1 MLSSSSITATASP
14 SRRRA
19 PRRRP
24 RAVDGLAAVL
34 GLGLGATIALGI
46 TAESPGSLGAA
57 GGAWTF
63 AGRLTGLVGAF
74 ALLVTVLLAGR
85 LPVVERTLGQDR
97 LIAWHRRLAPA
108 ALILIA
114 AHGMATT
121 LGYAQRAGNG
131 VAAEAWTLLTTL
143 PGVLAASA
151 GFGLLALAGATSYR
165 RARRRLTHETWWAIH
180 LYTYLGLALSF
191 SHQLSTGASFV
202 GQPLARAYW
211 TALWAGTAGAVL
223 VYRVGLPFWRSL
235 RHSLRILE
243 VTAEGPGVVSVV
255 LAGRRL
261 DRLPLSGGQFLHWRF
276 LVRGL
281 WWQAHPY
288 SISRLPTGDKFE
300 ITVKDLGDH
309 SRAVARLQ
317 PGTRVAIEGPYGAFT
332 ADESTGRGIVA
343 IAAGVGSTPV
353 RALIEDLPEGSAP
366 IVVLRGSSADA
377 LPLADEIETLARERG
392 GAVHRLLGS
401 RGDVELDAAA
411 LRRLAPDLLR
421 RDVFVCG
428 PNGFTAQVLAAATA
442 AGVPREQLHHETFTL

>member
-1 MLSSSSITATASP
+1 MAQNLTTTAPAALA
-14 SRRRA
+14 RRRSA
-19 PRRRP
+19 RPRP
-24 RAVDGLAAVL
+24 RAIDGLAALL
-34 GLGLGATIALGI
+34 GLGLGATIALGL
-46 TAESPGSLGAA
+46 TAESAGTLTVA

-63 AGRLTGLVGAF
+63 AGRLTGLVGSY

-85 LPVVERTLGQDR
+85 LPIVERALGQDR

-108 ALILIA
+108 ALVLIA
-114 AHGMATT
+114 AHGIAIT
-121 LGYAQRAGNG
+121 LGYAQRAGDG
-131 VAAEAWTLLTTL
+131 LGAEAWTLLTTL
-143 PGVLAASA
+143 PGVLAASV
-151 GFGLLALAGATSYR
+151 GFALLATAGATSYR

-211 TALWAGTAGAVL
+211 IVLWAGTAGAVL
-223 VYRVGLPFWRSL
+223 AYRFGLPVWRSL
-235 RHSLRILE
+235 RHRLRIVE

-276 LVRGL
+276 LIRGL

-288 SISRLPTGDKFE
+288 SVSRLPRGDRIE

-309 SRAVARLQ
+309 SRALARLP

-332 ADESTGRGIVA
+332 SDEASGRRVLA

-366 IVVLRGSSADA
+366 IVVLRAGAVGA
-377 LPLADEIETLARERG
+377 LPLAEEIETLVHGRG
-392 GAVHRLLGS
+392 GSVHLLIGP
-401 RGDVELDAAA
+401 RDEVALDAAA
-411 LRRLAPDLLR
+411 LRRIAPDIVR

-428 PNGFTAQVLAAATA
+428 PNGFTAQILEAAAAT
-442 AGVPREQLHHETFTL
+442 GVPRRQLHHETFNA